1 MESLDDVVARD
12 RRSQDLAVRAAGEPE
27 RTYTYHRFCTTA
39 WKTGNFLRHLG
50 VGDGVAVGVA
60 ADPLPQSLLTFFG
73 TALLGGRTR
82 FAPPTEFDGRAVVAR
97 SDAVDRYELPAG
109 GQRVGYGDDP
119 EDPATRYFE
128 EEVWSENP
136 SFPPV
141 ERDPST
147 PALDDGE
154 RIYSHADLLDAA
166 ADVISAFDLDADD
179 AVAVRASLADPRT
192 VVAGALAPLVAGGTV
207 LFPAA
212 EDRTGATDAA
222 ASASGDV
229 AVVPTTERGAAP
241 ESRTITL
248 DDVTV

>member
-1 MESLDDVVARD
+1 MESLDDVVARE

-60 ADPLPQSLLTFFG
+60 ADPVPQSLLAFFG

-82 FAPPTEFDGRAVVAR
+82 FDPPREFDGRAVVAR
-97 SDAVDRYELPAG
+97 SEAIAEYDLPAG

-141 ERDPST
+141 DRDPGT
-147 PALDDGE
+147 AALEDDE
-154 RIYSHADLLDAA
+154 RRYSHAELVDAA
-166 ADVISAFDLDADD
+166 STAVEEFELDADD

-192 VVAGALAPLVAGGTV
+192 VVAGALAPLIAGGTV
-207 LFPAA
+207 LFP
-212 EDRTGATDAA
+212 GGDAA
-222 ASASGDV
+222 GDV
-229 AVVPTTERGAAP
+229 AVTPSDDGASAP
-241 ESRTITL
+241 ESRTIAL
-248 DDVTV
+248 DAISL

>member
-1 MESLDDVVARD
+1 MESLDDVVARE

-60 ADPLPQSLLTFFG
+60 ADPVPQSLLAFFG

-82 FAPPTEFDGRAVVAR
+82 FDPPTEFDGRAVVAR
-97 SDAVDRYELPAG
+97 SEAVEAYELPAG

-119 EDPATRYFE
+119 AAPATRYFE

-147 PALDDGE
+147 PALEDAD
-154 RIYSHADLLDAA
+154 RRYSHAELVDAA
-166 ADVISAFDLDADD
+166 VEVASEFGIDADD

-192 VVAGALAPLVAGGTV
+192 VVAGALAPLIAGGSV
-207 LFPAA
+207 LFP
-212 EDRTGATDAA
+212 DGDAQ
-222 ASASGDV
+222 GDV
-229 AVVPTTERGAAP
+229 AVAPAGDAADAP
-241 ESRTITL
+241 ESRSISL
-248 DDVTV
+248 DDVSL